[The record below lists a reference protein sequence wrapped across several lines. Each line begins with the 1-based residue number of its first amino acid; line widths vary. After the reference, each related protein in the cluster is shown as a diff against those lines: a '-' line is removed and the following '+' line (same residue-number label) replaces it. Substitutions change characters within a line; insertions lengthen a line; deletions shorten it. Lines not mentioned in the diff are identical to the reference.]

1 MSDVFTHRVEI
12 YTANLVLTG
21 SYDMAIYRRMTDAIN
36 GEQRRYVPLRD
47 ATVAPLERPQQAQR
61 VPQLLVDREDIML
74 VAALDEATPPPDY
87 LPPEPTRGVVPI
99 SVMIFTGAFVM
110 RATLHKRPD
119 FSLADA
125 LDRQTNDYLPLTGVQ
140 IFPLLG
146 GFAPVSR
153 PVAALLRARIVALY
167 QVGEPPRPE
176 PAPAAPATL
185 ADDTP
190 VGPAVLE
197 EDAPEPQN

>member
-74 VAALDEATPPPDY
+74 VAGLDEAAPPPDY
-87 LPPEPTRGVVPI
+87 IAPEPTRGVVPVT
-99 SVMIFTGAFVM
+99 VMIFTGAFVM

-125 LDRQTNDYLPLTGVQ
+125 LDRQTNDYLPLTSVQ

-153 PVAALLRARIVALY
+153 PIAALLRSRIVALY
-167 QVGEPPRPE
+167 QAGETPRPE
-176 PAPAAPATL
+176 PVAPAVSL
-185 ADDTP
+185 DDTP

-197 EDAPEPQN
+197 EDAPEPQV